1 MAKKK
6 TILKRQRQETKK
18 RAYNKK
24 IKDAMKKTVKTVK
37 KSVISQNPET
47 KEQLKKA
54 QKMIDKA
61 AEKGVIHKNTA
72 ARKKSG
78 LTRFVNKYSK

>member
-72 ARKKSG
+72 ARK
-78 LTRFVNKYSK
+78 RAD